1 MSGVLEPW
9 LVWTTEHL
17 VSEVKCSPYIEE
29 NRFCFP
35 FSNTVFGNSRY
46 SINVEAMLNE

>member
-29 NRFCFP
+29 NRFVFLLVTQCLA
-35 FSNTVFGNSRY
+35 TVGTQ
-46 SINVEAMLNE
+46 